1 MNNKIS
7 VFLPTRAGSER
18 VKNKNTRDFAGVKG
32 GLLSIKLDQL
42 LSLSKVKEVVL
53 STNDEV
59 SIAVAHKHLTNTKLK
74 LIRRPDHLA
83 QSQTNLT
90 DLVNYV
96 PSICN
101 NEHILWTHVTS
112 PLVIAEDYEQAIDLY
127 FENINQ
133 GYDSLMSVKEIQNYI
148 WSESGNKVLNR
159 KEGDL
164 KKWPRTQDLEKI
176 FEVNSA
182 IFIASKKIYK
192 EEQDRIGLRP
202 YLLKH
207 SSLQSVD
214 VDWEEDF
221 KIAEKLFSLLHE

>member
-1 MNNKIS
+1 MNNGIS

-32 GLLSIKLDQL
+32 GLLSIKLAQL

-53 STNDEV
+53 STNDEE
-59 SIAVAHKHLTNTKLK
+59 SIAVAQTYLSNSKLK

-96 PSICN
+96 PLICN

-112 PLVIAEDYEQAIDLY
+112 PLVKGKDYAQAIDLY
-127 FENINQ
+127 FEKINK
-133 GYDSLMSVKEIQNYI
+133 GYDSLMTVKEIQNYI
-148 WSESGNKVLNR
+148 WSEAENKVLNR
-159 KEGDL
+159 REGDL
-164 KKWPRTQDLEKI
+164 KKWPRTQDLEKVY
-176 FEVNSA
+176 EVNSA

-192 EEQDRIGLRP
+192 EEQDRIGLKP
-202 YLLKH
+202 YLLKQN
-207 SSLQSVD
+207 SLQSVD

-221 KIAEKLFSLLHE
+221 KIAEKLYKG

>member
-53 STNDEV
+53 STNDEA

-221 KIAEKLFSLLHE
+221 KIAEKLYKLR